1 MPEEESKLTKKLE
14 EATKFTEEE
23 LKKIKE
29 IQDEYY
35 RTQNQFGQLSVS
47 EIRLNEQLEG
57 LEKLRDETTIAFKN
71 IQEEERKFL
80 DEITKK
86 YGEGSLN
93 PETGEFTRNN

>member
-14 EATKFTEEE
+14 EATKYTEEE

>member
-80 DEITKK
+80 DEITN
-86 YGEGSLN
+86 L
-93 PETGEFTRNN
+93 R